1 MGASPGILEE
11 GNYVMAALSKS
22 AAGAALV
29 TGAAGGIGR
38 AIAVALAQAG
48 FAIALSDRA
57 RSAALADAVAEV
69 AAHDVAVVAVPG
81 DLADLAAHDGM
92 LMAAEAALGPLTT
105 LVNNAGVSVL
115 VRGDLL
121 DVSVDSYDRCQ
132 AVNTRGTFFLTQ
144 AFARRLLAAQ
154 PAAVGHRSIVTI
166 TSANAVGVSANRGE
180 YCVSKAGL
188 SMASRLFAARL
199 GGAGIGVYEIQPGV
213 IETDMT
219 APSMAS
225 YRKRIAAGLTV
236 IPRVGRPAEVARAVV
251 TCATGGLPYT
261 VGQAIRVDGG
271 LVEPRF

>member
-1 MGASPGILEE
+1 
-11 GNYVMAALSKS
+11 MA
-22 AAGAALV
+22 GVALV

-38 AIAVALAQAG
+38 AIAVALAEAG
-48 FAIALSDRA
+48 FALALNDRDA
-57 RSAALADAVAEV
+57 SPALAEVGAEAARRGARVV
-69 AAHDVAVVAVPG
+69 AAPG
-81 DLADLAAHDGM
+81 DIAEPASHAEILAT
-92 LMAAEAALGPLTT
+92 AEAALGPLTT

-115 VRGDLL
+115 ARGDLL
-121 DVSVDSYDRCQ
+121 DVSLASWDRCQ

-144 AFARRLLAAQ
+144 AFARRLLTRRQ
-154 PAAVGHRSIVTI
+154 PEEVHRSIVTI
-166 TSANAVGVSANRGE
+166 TSANAVGVSITRGE

-213 IETDMT
+213 IETAMT

-225 YRKRIAAGLTV
+225 YRGRIAQGLTV
-236 IPRVGRPAEVARAVV
+236 IPRVGQPAEVARVVV
-251 TCATGGLPYT
+251 TCASGGLPYT

>member
-1 MGASPGILEE
+1 M
-11 GNYVMAALSKS
+11 
-22 AAGAALV
+22 AGAALV

-38 AIAVALAQAG
+38 AIAVALAEAG
-48 FAIALSDRA
+48 FAMALSDRA
-57 RSAALADAVAEV
+57 ASAALDAATAEAAGRGVQTVALP
-69 AAHDVAVVAVPG
+69 A
-81 DLADLAAHDGM
+81 DLADLAAHAGLLD
-92 LMAAEAALGPLTT
+92 AAEAALGPLTT

-115 VRGDLL
+115 ARGDLL
-121 DVSVDSYDRCQ
+121 DVAVDSYDRCQ

-144 AFARRLLAAQ
+144 AFARRLLAAEPPGQ
-154 PAAVGHRSIVTI
+154 GHRSIVSI
-166 TSANAVGVSANRGE
+166 TSANAVGVSLNRGE

-199 GGAGIGVYEIQPGV
+199 GGEGIGVYEIQPGV
-213 IETDMT
+213 IETAMT

-225 YRKRIAAGLTV
+225 YRERIAKGLTV
-236 IPRVGRPAEVARAVV
+236 IPRVGQPAEVARAVV

>member
-1 MGASPGILEE
+1 M
-11 GNYVMAALSKS
+11 
-22 AAGAALV
+22 AGAALV

-38 AIAVALAQAG
+38 AIAVALAEAG
-48 FAIALSDRA
+48 FAMALSDREA
-57 RSAALADAVAEV
+57 SAALDAATAEAAGRGVRTVALP
-69 AAHDVAVVAVPG
+69 A
-81 DLADLAAHDGM
+81 DLADLAAHAGLLD
-92 LMAAEAALGPLTT
+92 AAEAALGPLTT

-115 VRGDLL
+115 ARGDLL

-144 AFARRLLAAQ
+144 AFARRLLAAEAPVQ
-154 PAAVGHRSIVTI
+154 GHRSIVTI
-166 TSANAVGVSANRGE
+166 TSANAVGVSLNRGE

-199 GGAGIGVYEIQPGV
+199 GGEGIGVYEIQPGV
-213 IETDMT
+213 IETAMT

-225 YRKRIAAGLTV
+225 YRERIAGGLTV
-236 IPRVGRPAEVARAVV
+236 IPRVGQPAEVARAVV